1 MPEALAAETLARPQ
15 PAPAFERGPLA
26 EELVDAAFAA
36 LRQGTLTVLIGHRPR
51 AACWMLR
58 HVRAL
63 VQGVAGELLPPGAAG
78 LELQVR
84 WLLRWAVAQL
94 RPDQGPGLDDIPRAA
109 WAGQVAWR
117 PVLAL
122 ACQAGLLAV
131 AEMPER
137 YRRRPGESAADNLCG
152 LWGVGPSTFY
162 RCLDRAQAA
171 VARLSQQPLP
181 VPMRLALRAGLLA
194 ELQRAGH
201 WLDDA
206 ARRAW
211 HAARRQADEQAGA
224 MASALWHAL
233 QAGDAEAAVRCAA
246 HRPAALA
253 AEPEAEAMLER
264 LAAAEL
270 PPRARFDLWLAR
282 ALIARTRQA
291 PERELAA
298 CQAALRLA
306 EAQGSELMRGEAYF
320 ALGRCHEARDGDR
333 SRACYGDSL
342 RHLEAATAE
351 APAALV
357 QAARLQTLARLALT
371 QVRRNEPAARATLD
385 EAQALLEALGGADEL
400 QALLSQAWGAYW
412 RIGGERE
419 RARDAWMHALNVF
432 ERLGDQRSVLATY
445 RNLMLLHAEARDLA
459 QLEACAQRIFAEA
472 ERSTVEPA
480 ILIGAHGNLGYGYS
494 LAERNDRAI
503 HHFRESLALAVAA
516 RSDLEANRARCYLA
530 DACYYQFLKTGDA
543 ALEAEADDLVA
554 QVLRA
559 PESTVTPTLL
569 ETARGLKAYVLGQ
582 LPQQSVDRVLDDEAQ
597 VHLEAMAAIRRHRE
611 ALAGGAGGRERALA
625 QLGIARAYLDIADRE
640 RQAAFALADEL
651 GLADELAPQLQA
663 LRAYLGVQLSG
674 PGALA
679 ERWRTAASDLL
690 DEARRLAV
698 AERLLGQGELS
709 KASYGE
715 AAAVSPATASKHLAT
730 LTERGLL
737 VQSGKG
743 PSTRYRLP
751 DRPEHP
757 SGSPGP

>member
-1 MPEALAAETLARPQ
+1 MPEALAAETLARPSST
-15 PAPAFERGPLA
+15 PAHDRDALA
-26 EELVDAAFAA
+26 EELVDTAFAA
-36 LRQGTLTVLIGHRPR
+36 LRQGTLSALLGQRPR
-51 AACWMLR
+51 VARWMLR
-58 HVRAL
+58 HVRPL
-63 VQGVAGELLPPGAAG
+63 VQGVVGDLLPPGNAG
-78 LELQVR
+78 LVLQVH
-84 WLLRWAVAQL
+84 WLLRFAVAQL
-94 RPDQGPGLDDIPRAA
+94 RPDQGPALDDIPRVA

-131 AEMPER
+131 ADMPER

-162 RCLDRAQAA
+162 RCLDRAQVA

-181 VPMRLALRAGLLA
+181 VPMRLALRSALLA

-201 WLDDA
+201 WPDETA
-206 ARRAW
+206 QRAW
-211 HAARRQADEQAGA
+211 HGLRGHAAEQAGDV
-224 MASALWHAL
+224 ASALWHAL
-233 QAGDAEAAVRCAA
+233 QAGDAAAAVRCAVR
-246 HRPAALA
+246 RPAALA
-253 AEPEAEAMLER
+253 AEPEAEALLEQ
-264 LAAAEL
+264 LAAAALTARE
-270 PPRARFDLWLAR
+270 RFDLWLAR
-282 ALIARTRQA
+282 ALIARTRQS

-306 EAQGSELMRGEAYF
+306 EAEGSELMRGEAYF

-333 SRACYGDSL
+333 GRACYADSL
-342 RHLEAATAE
+342 RHLDAAAAS
-351 APAALV
+351 APAAAV

-385 EAQALLEALGGADEL
+385 EADALLKSLGGADEL
-400 QALLSQAWGAYW
+400 QALLAQAWGAYW

-432 ERLGDQRSVLATY
+432 ERLGDQRSVMATY
-445 RNLMLLHAEARDLA
+445 RNLMLLHAEARDLV

-472 ERSTVEPA
+472 ERRTLEPA
-480 ILIGAHGNLGYGYS
+480 ILIGAHGNLGYGYG
-494 LAERNDRAI
+494 LAERYDRAI
-503 HHFRESLALAVAA
+503 HHFRQSLALAVAA
-516 RSDLEANRARCYLA
+516 RIDLEANRARCNLA
-530 DACYYQFLKTGDA
+530 DVCYYQFLKTGEP
-543 ALEAEADDLVA
+543 ALEAEADALVA

-611 ALAGGAGGRERALA
+611 ALAGGASGRDRALA
-625 QLGIARAYLDIADRE
+625 QVGIARAYLDIADRE
-640 RQAAFALADEL
+640 RQAAFALAASL

-663 LRAYLGVQLSG
+663 LRGYLGLQPGG

-679 ERWRTAASDLL
+679 ERWRHAAADLL
-690 DEARRLAV
+690 DEPRRRAV
-698 AERLLGQGELS
+698 VERLLADGQLS

-715 AAAVSPATASKHLAT
+715 SAAVAPATASKHLAL
-730 LTERGLL
+730 LTQRGLL
-737 VQSGKG
+737 AQTGRG
-743 PSTRYRLP
+743 PATRYRP
-751 DRPEHP
+751 PPAE
-757 SGSPGP
+757 GSPGP